1 MRREKVSKSVA
12 AAHNIIYTDAGQ
24 PQPSRRVVL
33 PAHLRNEKLNERSSP
48 YQPLLIR
55 VPALR
60 MLVLVAFH
68 AIVFTGCY
76 IFALLLRFDFNVP
89 AEWLRKGMST
99 LPYVVAV
106 QLAVGA
112 VFHFYR
118 GWWRYVG
125 VGDVIRLVFGLSTAT
140 AILLGMWHITA
151 QFVAW
156 DARRFHAPR
165 SVLLTD
171 WAFATLTLFGARV
184 AVRVGR
190 DRFRRDHQ
198 MPVQRRVLI
207 IGAGDAGET
216 LAREIEHRPQLGM
229 KIVAFVDDQRAKW
242 GAQIRGIP
250 VRGPIATVGAIA
262 DATGAE
268 EALIAIPSAS
278 GSRVREIIHHLSSA
292 ELQFKTMP
300 SIDQL
305 VNGKVQVTQLR
316 PVNVEDL
323 LRRKRIDLPGD
334 PVRKLF
340 KGKRVV
346 ITGAGG
352 TIGGELAAQV
362 LQFEPET
369 LVLAERSEFA
379 LYEVR
384 KRLEREVPAASSRIV
399 NALVDIQQPS
409 TMRALMDSV
418 QPEIV
423 LHAAAHKHVPLGE
436 ENPPEYVRN
445 NTLATRTLAE
455 ICERAGVERFV
466 LISTDKA
473 INPTSV
479 MGATKRAAEIVLLD
493 IAKRSSMKVTVVRF
507 GNVIGSSGSA
517 IPLFMEQIA
526 RGGPVTVTH
535 PDVTRYFLRTSEA
548 VSLVLQAATL
558 GDRGDVF
565 MLDMGEPVKI
575 ADLARDLIRLS
586 NHTEEDI
593 PVVFTGLRAGEK
605 LFEELRLHDEAMRP
619 TLHPQIVITAAPQPD
634 ASAVARWIARLRSA
648 TETTADS
655 SVAVLRELV
664 PEYVPAPMHTSNTP
678 AVKRPD
684 GPMIPVRQERPIVA
698 AT

>member
-1 MRREKVSKSVA
+1 MTENTTS
-12 AAHNIIYTDAGQ
+12 T
-24 PQPSRRVVL
+24 L
-33 PAHLRNEKLNERSSP
+33 PNLFVRT
-48 YQPLLIR
+48 
-55 VPALR
+55 PALR
-60 MLVLVAFH
+60 TLGLAVFH

-76 IFALLLRFDFNVP
+76 FVTLLLRFDFTIP
-89 AEWLRKGMST
+89 AEWLRKSATT
-99 LPYVVAV
+99 LPLIVGV
-106 QLAVGA
+106 QLVVGA
-112 VFHFYR
+112 FFKFYR

-125 VGDVIRLVFGLSTAT
+125 IGDVMRLVFGLTTAT
-140 AILLGMWHITA
+140 AILFGFWYAAAAYPYELR
-151 QFVAW
+151 V
-156 DARRFHAPR
+156 FHTPR
-165 SVLLTD
+165 SVLVID
-171 WAFATLTLFGARV
+171 WAFSILTLFGARV
-184 AVRVGR
+184 LIRLGQDRRRPTAVA
-190 DRFRRDHQ
+190 
-198 MPVQRRVLI
+198 PQRKVLI
-207 IGAGDAGET
+207 IGAGDAGEA

-229 KIVAFVDDQRAKW
+229 KVAAFVDDQRAKW
-242 GAQIRGIP
+242 GAHIRGIL
-250 VRGPIATVGAIA
+250 VRGPISDIGAIA
-262 DATGAE
+262 DETGAQ

-278 GSRVREIIHHLSSA
+278 GKRIRQIIHHLSTA
-292 ELQFKTMP
+292 ELEFKTMP

-316 PVNVEDL
+316 PVNIEDL
-323 LRRKRIDLPGD
+323 LRRERIDLPGD

-340 KGKRVV
+340 TGKRVV

-352 TIGGELAAQV
+352 TIGSELAAQV

-384 KRLEREVPAASSRIV
+384 KRLSREVTWASSKIV
-399 NALVDIQQPS
+399 NALVDVQQPS
-409 TMRALMDSV
+409 TIRSMIESV
-418 QPEIV
+418 QPHIV

-445 NTLATRTLAE
+445 NTLATRSLAE
-455 ICERAGVERFV
+455 VCERAGVERFV

-535 PDVTRYFLRTSEA
+535 PEVTRYFLRTSEA

-565 MLDMGEPVKI
+565 MLDMGDAVKI

-586 NHTEEDI
+586 NHTEDDI
-593 PVVFTGLRAGEK
+593 PVVFTGLRPGEK
-605 LFEELRLHDEAMRP
+605 LFEELRLHDETMRP

-634 ASAVARWIARLRSA
+634 TAAVLRWVARLRNA
-648 TETTADS
+648 TETGAES
-655 SVAVLRELV
+655 SVSVLRELV
-664 PEYVPAPMHTSNTP
+664 PEYVPATMHNAGAP
-678 AVKRPD
+678 LPKRPD
-684 GPMIPVRQERPIVA
+684 GPMIPVRQERPVVA